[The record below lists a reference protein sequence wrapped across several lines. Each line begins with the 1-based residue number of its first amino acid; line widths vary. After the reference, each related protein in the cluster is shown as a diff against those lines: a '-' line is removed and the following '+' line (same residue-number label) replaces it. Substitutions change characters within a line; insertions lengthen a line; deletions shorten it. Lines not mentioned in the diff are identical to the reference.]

1 MRSLRDIDV
10 KGKRVLMRVDFN
22 VPLSGREVAD
32 DTRIRASLPSI
43 NYVLENGG
51 KLVLMSHL
59 GRPKGK
65 RDETLSLKP
74 VAESLGKLLDRKIR
88 FMPRCLGEENESASC
103 TMAEGDV
110 MLLENTRF
118 HSEETSN
125 DSGFAKELAR
135 LGDVY
140 VNDAFGSAHRAHA
153 SVEAVTR
160 CFKEKAP
167 GFLMEKELTYL
178 SELLGSPKRPF
189 VTVLGGAKVSGKT
202 DVIRNL
208 LPRVDRLLLGGA
220 MIFTFFKSM
229 GHEIGSSLLEKDKL
243 SLARE
248 LLDDWGKK
256 ILLPRDVSVGREFD
270 KDTDKKQVD
279 VDKIEEGW
287 IGLDIGEK
295 TIAEYQGVLAAANTI
310 FWNGPM
316 GVFEFPRFEAGT
328 RAIASRIA
336 EKSTGKDSES
346 AATTI
351 VGGGD
356 TIAAIHKFG
365 YVDRM
370 THVSTGGGASLEF
383 LAGLTLPGV
392 EALK

>member
-1 MRSLRDIDV
+1 MKSLRDIDI

-22 VPLSGREVAD
+22 VPLSGTEVAD

-43 NYVLENGG
+43 NHVLENGG

-65 RDETLSLKP
+65 RDEALSLEP
-74 VAESLGKLLDRKIR
+74 VAESLGGLLDRKVR
-88 FMPRCLGEENESASC
+88 FMPRCFGEENESASRA
-103 TMAEGDV
+103 MAEGDV

-118 HSEETSN
+118 YSEETSN
-125 DSGFAKELAR
+125 DAEYAKGLAS

-153 SVEAVTR
+153 SVEAVAHL
-160 CFKEKAP
+160 FKEKAP
-167 GFLMEKELTYL
+167 GFLMEKELRFL
-178 SELLGSPKRPF
+178 SELLKSPMTPF

-202 DVIRNL
+202 EVIRNL

-220 MIFTFFKSM
+220 MVFTFFKSM
-229 GHEIGSSLLEKDKL
+229 GHEIGSSLLDKDRL
-243 SLARE
+243 SLVRD
-248 LLDDWGKK
+248 LLDDWGEK
-256 ILLPRDVSVGREFD
+256 ILLPKDVLLGREFN
-270 KDTDKKQVD
+270 KDTERKQVD

-287 IGLDIGEK
+287 MGLDIGKK
-295 TIAEYQGVLAAANTI
+295 TIAEYQEVLGAANTI

-328 RAIASRIA
+328 RAIGSRIA
-336 EKSTGKDSES
+336 ERSTGDSES

-365 YVDRM
+365 YVDKM

-383 LAGLTLPGV
+383 LAGQRLPGV